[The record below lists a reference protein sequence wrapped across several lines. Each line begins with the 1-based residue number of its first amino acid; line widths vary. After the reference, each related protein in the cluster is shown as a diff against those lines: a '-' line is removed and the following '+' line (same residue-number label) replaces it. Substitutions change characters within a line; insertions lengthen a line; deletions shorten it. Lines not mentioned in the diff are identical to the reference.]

1 MIVEERIYTFKV
13 GRAKEWLDYYAE
25 HAFAIQQRYLGR
37 CIGFF
42 QTEIGT
48 LNQVVHL
55 WAYDSL
61 AHRESARA
69 EMQKDPGW
77 QAFIAGNPKD
87 ALLSQESRIMVPLPF
102 SPLK

>member
-1 MIVEERIYTFKV
+1 MIVEERVYTMQV
-13 GRAKEWLDYYAE
+13 GKAKAWLDYYE
-25 HAFAIQQRYLGR
+25 QYGWPVQQRHLGR

-48 LNQVVHL
+48 LNQIVHL

-61 AHRESARA
+61 AHRETARA
-69 EMQKDPGW
+69 TMAKDPDWAVFVNGLPP
-77 QAFIAGNPKD
+77 F
-87 ALLSQESRIMVPLPF
+87 ALQQETRIMTPVSF